1 MRKTYQKRQWPVA
14 MPFTPAMRA
23 AFTKAKEA
31 EAAAT
36 MLAHPGAGA
45 NLALA
50 IDAFYLCI

>member
-1 MRKTYQKRQWPVA
+1 